1 MTTTE
6 IVIIIAFVLFIALL
20 LNQIRLLRLSRS
32 LLNDNLR
39 LYDEN
44 KKLQKRL
51 NDLLA
56 DYRQFIERDVEAC
69 NPTTQSLQTPQG
81 GRETPGRDGGSGR

>member
-1 MTTTE
+1 LLRGALPTGSEEKVTTTE

-32 LLNDNLR
+32 LLDDNLR

-44 KKLQKRL
+44 KRLQKRL
-51 NDLLA
+51 NDVFA
-56 DYRQFIERDVEAC
+56 DYREFIERDVEIV
-69 NPTTQSLQTPQG
+69 NELKQQL
-81 GRETPGRDGGSGR
+81 EELKK